1 MTPQQSFGPLT
12 TANGVDPDQ
21 TPTNPKIWMLVLP
34 MLLVG
39 SMSAALKA
47 EQSRPN
53 IIYMLTDDVSAE
65 EFAIYGVHN
74 EHATPNVDRLVR
86 EGTTFRT
93 CWATPLCLPTRHAL
107 MAGKYGFRTKVF
119 HNALRPF
126 HHEQNGLL
134 PKYHTVLP
142 EVLRRNG
149 YATYFSGK
157 FHLSGNYRHMKDYGF
172 EEYCLY
178 ADNRHQ
184 YPKTETFDGASED
197 ERGVFAGRN
206 SAYWHPAVNV
216 NGHLLDT
223 DENDFGPD
231 IYLNHAIDFIKR
243 KKDKP
248 FFLYYANYLS
258 HEQPDYLAG
267 HHLDEYIPVPERDR
281 HGKKTGRKKAG
292 SLKNGVEYLDY
303 LLGRLLKTLDEKG
316 LRENTYI
323 IFTGDN
329 ATVRKGKG
337 SLSEQGVLVPL
348 VVRGPGV
355 KAGVVSGALTD
366 ITDSYPTVL
375 EMAGIAMPANEVFD
389 GTSFLPVLEGKK
401 AKTRDW
407 IFSQLTLDR
416 IIRDERWY
424 LDKDGRLFDCGNSR
438 NHKVKKY
445 KNVTNSKAPEV
456 LAARQRFEKLLEQL
470 PGPDPVKDKFII
482 DRYTKYWAALQ
493 KEWKEKGYK

>member
-1 MTPQQSFGPLT
+1 M
-12 TANGVDPDQ
+12 
-21 TPTNPKIWMLVLP
+21 
-34 MLLVG
+34 
-39 SMSAALKA
+39 
-47 EQSRPN
+47 
-53 IIYMLTDDVSAE
+53 
-65 EFAIYGVHN
+65 
-74 EHATPNVDRLVR
+74 
-86 EGTTFRT
+86 
-93 CWATPLCLPTRHAL
+93 
-107 MAGKYGFRTKVF
+107 
-119 HNALRPF
+119 
-126 HHEQNGLL
+126 
-134 PKYHTVLP
+134 
-142 EVLRRNG
+142 
-149 YATYFSGK
+149 
-157 FHLSGNYRHMKDYGF
+157 
-172 EEYCLY
+172 
-178 ADNRHQ
+178 
-184 YPKTETFDGASED
+184 
-197 ERGVFAGRN
+197 FAGRH

-281 HGKKTGRKKAG
+281 HGKKTGRKTEG

-303 LLGRLLKTLDEKG
+303 LLGRLLKTLDEEG